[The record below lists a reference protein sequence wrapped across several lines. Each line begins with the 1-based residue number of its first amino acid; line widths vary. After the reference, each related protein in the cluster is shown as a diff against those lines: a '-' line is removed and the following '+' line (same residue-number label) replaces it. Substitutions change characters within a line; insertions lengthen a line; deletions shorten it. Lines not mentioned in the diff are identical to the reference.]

1 MHAPAE
7 QDGLVLRRR
16 RVEFLDVRP
25 DLSRASLGL
34 DEGRVAVLVRER
46 VGSALLG
53 ELARGDL
60 GGLLSLERSLLSLLR
75 GLCFG

>member
-1 MHAPAE
+1 M
-7 QDGLVLRRR
+7 
-16 RVEFLDVRP
+16 
-25 DLSRASLGL
+25 
-34 DEGRVAVLVRER
+34 DEGRVAVLVREV

>member
-1 MHAPAE
+1 M
-7 QDGLVLRRR
+7 
-16 RVEFLDVRP
+16 RP
-25 DLSRASLGL
+25 DLSGASLGL
-34 DEGRVAVLVRER
+34 DERRVAVLVRER

-60 GGLLSLERSLLSLLR
+60 GGLLSLERGLLSLLG